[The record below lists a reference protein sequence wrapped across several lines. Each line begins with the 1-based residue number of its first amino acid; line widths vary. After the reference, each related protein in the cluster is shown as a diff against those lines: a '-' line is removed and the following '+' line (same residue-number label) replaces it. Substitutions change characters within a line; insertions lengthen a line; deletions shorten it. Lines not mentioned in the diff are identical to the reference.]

1 MGKMENG
8 RWKENRVLRIT
19 SKHTAGD
26 NNYNK
31 TFLPKHGSV
40 PQQSISIKA
49 YNENSIHLRHH
60 LQHRIYDKNNYQKW
74 QQKRFAK
81 LWIKKIKWRFFTE
94 SGIYSLSWILLYL
107 SNICPPLRK
116 KGKKKSQEWL
126 QIRLIVLACSNWFS
140 TKNTQILFKKNL
152 NLNFKWIS
160 QSNATKS
167 KFRSSCDKRNSKT
180 QWKHKNWGKTQ
191 MSCCSLFAWSNFHN
205 F

>member
-1 MGKMENG
+1 MTYGENG

-81 LWIKKIKWRFFTE
+81 L
-94 SGIYSLSWILLYL
+94 
-107 SNICPPLRK
+107 
-116 KGKKKSQEWL
+116 
-126 QIRLIVLACSNWFS
+126 
-140 TKNTQILFKKNL
+140 
-152 NLNFKWIS
+152 
-160 QSNATKS
+160 
-167 KFRSSCDKRNSKT
+167 
-180 QWKHKNWGKTQ
+180 
-191 MSCCSLFAWSNFHN
+191 
-205 F
+205 